1 MASSVDK
8 VGQRSEMSEAEWLTR
23 VELAALYRL
32 TALFGWDQVI
42 YNHISARVP
51 GEPDA
56 FLVNPFGMTFDEIRA
71 SDLAK
76 VYADG
81 TTVDGKGLGVN
92 AAGFFLHSVIHQARP
107 DLNCVMHFHSIEVAA
122 VANHP
127 QGLLPICQEAMANFA
142 TIAYH
147 DFCGILVDDGE
158 RDGLV
163 KDLGD
168 NNIMLLRNHGVLI
181 AGTTM
186 PAVFNRACNIDRACK
201 IQVATL
207 AQGVAP
213 VMPSEEI
220 VQSVARTYARLS
232 GPDLGRR
239 EFDAMT
245 RKLDRIDSSYRN

>member
-1 MASSVDK
+1 MTSSVSK
-8 VGQRSEMSEAEWLTR
+8 EGQRSEMSEAEWLTR

-92 AAGFFLHSVIHQARP
+92 AAGFFLHSVIHEARS

-186 PAVFNRACNIDRACK
+186 P
-201 IQVATL
+201 
-207 AQGVAP
+207 QGVPP
-213 VMPSEEI
+213 VLPGEEI